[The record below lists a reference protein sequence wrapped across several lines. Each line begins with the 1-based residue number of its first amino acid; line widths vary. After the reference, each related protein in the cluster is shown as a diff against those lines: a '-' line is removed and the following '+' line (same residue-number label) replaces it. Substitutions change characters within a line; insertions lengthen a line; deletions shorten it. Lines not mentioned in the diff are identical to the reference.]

1 MITDSDDFV
10 TELVIGDNTAVTEGS
25 VIGDTSSSEKVI
37 SDQSPLERVSM
48 VSGLSISDDTGV
60 TEN

>member
-37 SDQSPLERVSM
+37 SDQSPLERGSM
-48 VSGLSISDDTGV
+48 VSGLSISDETGV

>member
-1 MITDSDDFV
+1 MIFV

-37 SDQSPLERVSM
+37 SDQSLKRGNDLVNNF
-48 VSGLSISDDTGV
+48 T
-60 TEN
+60 

>member
-1 MITDSDDFV
+1 MIFV

-37 SDQSPLERVSM
+37 SDQSPLERGSM

>member
-1 MITDSDDFV
+1 MSVFTVITDSDDFV

-37 SDQSPLERVSM
+37 SD
-48 VSGLSISDDTGV
+48 
-60 TEN
+60 

>member
-37 SDQSPLERVSM
+37 SDQSPLERGSM

>member
-1 MITDSDDFV
+1 VITDSDDFV

-37 SDQSPLERVSM
+37 SDQSPLERGSM

>member
-37 SDQSPLERVSM
+37 SDQSPLERGSM

-60 TEN
+60 TDN

>member
-1 MITDSDDFV
+1 M
-10 TELVIGDNTAVTEGS
+10 IGDNTAVTEGS

-37 SDQSPLERVSM
+37 SDQSPLERGSM